1 MYALIS
7 QDGSYAGSRS
17 CLPVAKKIAGK
28 YGYSVYTA
36 EETSDGIELFDL
48 AYVPDATEAEL
59 QTQSF
64 LAALIMVVSTVAC
77 TICMDW
83 TFMLFV
89 LPICI
94 SLMMSEKKWY
104 N

>member
-1 MYALIS
+1 MYALVK
-7 QDGSYAGSRS
+7 QNGNFVGCKF
-17 CLPVAKKIAGK
+17 CLPMAKRIAGK

-36 EETSDGIELFDL
+36 EETSDGIELLDL

-64 LAALIMVVSTVAC
+64 LAALIMIVSTVAC

-94 SLMMSEKKWY
+94 NLMMSEKKWY